1 MTSKRRNADH
11 RAKQLRLAIFR
22 IERGRATTGETIL
35 SISAVGRET
44 GVTPAL
50 IHNHY
55 PEIAEEIR
63 VKTGASSRAQRDAKQ
78 EELNAIRVTNK
89 ELRNELA
96 EMRLKVSRI
105 ASINETL
112 MLENQSLRAAS
123 EGSKVSTFKSK
134 KC

>member
-1 MTSKRRNADH
+1 MQRQNADH
-11 RAKQLRLAIFR
+11 RAKQLRLAILR
-22 IERGRATTGETIL
+22 IEKGRTQTGEMKL
-35 SISAVGRET
+35 SVSAVAREV

-63 VKTGASSRAQRDAKQ
+63 VKVGASSRAQRDAKQ
-78 EELNAIRVTNK
+78 KQLNAIRDTNK
-89 ELRNELA
+89 ALRGELA
-96 EMRLKVSRI
+96 ELRLQVARL

-112 MLENQSLRAAS
+112 LLENMSLRASA
-123 EGSKVSTFKSK
+123 EGSTVSSFKSK

>member
-1 MTSKRRNADH
+1 MTMQRQNADH
-11 RAKQLRLAIFR
+11 RAKQLRLAILR
-22 IERGRATTGETIL
+22 IEKGRTQTGEMKL
-35 SISAVGRET
+35 SVSAVAREV

-63 VKTGASSRAQRDAKQ
+63 VKVGASSRAQRDAKQ
-78 EELNAIRVTNK
+78 KQLNAIRDTNK
-89 ELRNELA
+89 ALRGELA
-96 EMRLKVSRI
+96 ELRLQVARL

-112 MLENQSLRAAS
+112 LLENMSLRASA
-123 EGSKVSTFKSK
+123 EGSTVSSFKSK